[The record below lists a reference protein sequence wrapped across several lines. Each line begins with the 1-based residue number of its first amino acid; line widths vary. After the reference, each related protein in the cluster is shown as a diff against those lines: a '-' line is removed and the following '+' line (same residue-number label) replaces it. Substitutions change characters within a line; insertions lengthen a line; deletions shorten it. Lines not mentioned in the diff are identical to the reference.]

1 MQAQPRELLRLY
13 RAALDRPR
21 WQRVLAFAVSLWTLA
36 WIIGQFVT
44 PEDGPTALDVLGRL
58 AARLGL
64 TGVEWAER
72 ITETWQSSGGGFAL
86 LGGLLWAATTE
97 RGQLPALLGW
107 IAVMLGAERLGY
119 QPAVLLAVGTMVGF
133 VLVLWLAALTS
144 DRFVDRRTTLLP
156 RDVLRAGVTAAALSA
171 VVPLYAPAS
180 FLARLGNPYLTKAPR
195 ILSADRAPARGG
207 WSRIPEQAKPAEA
220 RETEAREPK
229 QS

>member
-1 MQAQPRELLRLY
+1 MDVQAQQRELARLY
-13 RAALDRPR
+13 QAALERPR
-21 WQRVLAFAVSLWTLA
+21 WQQVLAFGVSLWTLA
-36 WIIGQFVT
+36 WIAGQFLV

-58 AARLGL
+58 AARFGL
-64 TGVEWAER
+64 TGGEWAER
-72 ITETWQSSGGGFAL
+72 LTETWQSSGGGFAL

-107 IAVMLGAERLGY
+107 ISVMLGAERLGY
-119 QPAVLLAVGTMVGF
+119 QPAIVLAVATMTGF

-171 VVPLYAPAS
+171 VVPLFAPAL
-180 FLARLGNPYLTKAPR
+180 FLARLGNPYLTKAPK
-195 ILSADRAPARGG
+195 ILSADQAPARDSS
-207 WSRIPEQAKPAEA
+207 SRIPEKTKPNEV
-220 RETEAREPK
+220 REPD